1 MCKRVCF
8 KRQESK
14 YTNLVQFEEDAR
26 GGFVVTVLVLLR
38 ALPPRR
44 HVHVAYF
51 AGGRWFTVVANRPFL
66 GTVRRRGWFLILCNV
81 FKTLFISQRSSSNI
95 IYRENMEWLEIEII
109 SFILFQESCA
119 KKNVISIFK
128 IALNFI
134 RVCVYIYVYIMY
146 SYYII

>member
-1 MCKRVCF
+1 MCFR
-8 KRQESK
+8 RQESK

-134 RVCVYIYVYIMY
+134 RVCVYIYIMY